1 MPYDLLTLPDV
12 QVQYGISPSALD
24 RMVREGLIVYI
35 REDNTPHVRS
45 DQLDN
50 IVRAAAALPS
60 LLTCEC
66 AGPCDCQLS

>member
-12 QVQYGISPSALD
+12 QVQHGISPSALN
-24 RMVREGLIVYI
+24 RMVREGLIVYV
-35 REDNTPHVRS
+35 RADNALHVRS

-50 IVRAAAALPS
+50 IVRAAVVLPS

-66 AGPCDCQLS
+66 AGPCYC